1 MRGVLAQNFTISS
14 LDMFGWNEQS
24 PPLYMTNLQNLTVGQ
39 LRKVVAIKEQIERL
53 QSQLS
58 AFAEGGSAAPVRAR
72 RRRRMSASA
81 RARIAAAQRARWAK
95 VKGRRKAA
103 VAKPAKKRKRRV
115 SAATR
120 ARLAAIAKARWAK
133 VKAAGQATL

>member
-1 MRGVLAQNFTISS
+1 MNGSNPNSVPSQRWQRGS
-14 LDMFGWNEQS
+14 
-24 PPLYMTNLQNLTVGQ
+24 
-39 LRKVVAIKEQIERL
+39 
-53 QSQLS
+53 
-58 AFAEGGSAAPVRAR
+58 GSRQAAPPHVRLRPRSHR
-72 RRRRMSASA
+72 RG
-81 RARIAAAQRARWAK
+81 AAGAWAK